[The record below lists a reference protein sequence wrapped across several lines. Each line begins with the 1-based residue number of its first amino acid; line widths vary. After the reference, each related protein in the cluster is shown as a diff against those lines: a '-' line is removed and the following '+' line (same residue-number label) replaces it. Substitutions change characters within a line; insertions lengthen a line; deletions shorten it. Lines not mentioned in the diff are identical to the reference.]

1 MQRYGPPPSYP
12 KLKIP
17 GLNSPIPAGASFGYH
32 PGGWGKPPVNEF
44 GQALYGDVF
53 GTSQVADAEIVVD
66 KSRWGELVEADEESE
81 EEDEDEEDEEEEEKE
96 EEEEEKIDETGF
108 NSVMTSTGY
117 DTPSTTIELRKGIE
131 SVTSLPPN
139 EPKQLYTVLEQ
150 KTTSIDSNAVY
161 GSDRRYVIPS
171 KKNVVEHVDVALDP
185 SELEGLSEDQIK
197 AKYEEAK
204 ESGNV
209 VKAPTRKRKSRF
221 GIRPDAKRA
230 RKEEES

>member
-1 MQRYGPPPSYP
+1 MYSWKVLTYSSRPS
-12 KLKIP
+12 
-17 GLNSPIPAGASFGYH
+17 
-32 PGGWGKPPVNEF
+32 
-44 GQALYGDVF
+44 
-53 GTSQVADAEIVVD
+53 
-66 KSRWGELVEADEESE
+66 
-81 EEDEDEEDEEEEEKE
+81 
-96 EEEEEKIDETGF
+96 
-108 NSVMTSTGY
+108 
-117 DTPSTTIELRKGIE
+117 LRRSLF

-171 KKNVVEHVDVALDP
+171 KKNVMEQVDVALDP

-230 RKEEES
+230 RKDEES